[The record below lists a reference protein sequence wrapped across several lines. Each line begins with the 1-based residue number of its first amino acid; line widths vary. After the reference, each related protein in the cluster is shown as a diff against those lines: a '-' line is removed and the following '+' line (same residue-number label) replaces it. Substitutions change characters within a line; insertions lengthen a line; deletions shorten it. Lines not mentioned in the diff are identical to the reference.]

1 MFFYLTKNNIW
12 FKLSIV
18 LQFLKSTLFWEMRPM
33 LRQKY
38 PCFFRNITDF
48 KSYAS
53 EIEAEKRIIHNQILC
68 SRNKIGAAKIGLRKK
83 YYSNSEQKE
92 INEKHLRIILKEL
105 TATIDLE
112 EDLRFIR
119 EEEVF
124 LKKAWIQFIA
134 LSGKV

>member
-1 MFFYLTKNNIW
+1 M
-12 FKLSIV
+12 
-18 LQFLKSTLFWEMRPM
+18 LK
-33 LRQKY
+33 QKY
-38 PCFFRNITDF
+38 SCFFRNITDF

-53 EIEAEKRIIHNQILC
+53 EIEVEKRIINNKILC
-68 SRNKIGAAKIGLRKK
+68 SRNKIGAAKISLHNK
-83 YYSNSEQKE
+83 YYSNSEQKKM
-92 INEKHLRIILKEL
+92 NEKHLRIILKEL

>member
-1 MFFYLTKNNIW
+1 
-12 FKLSIV
+12 
-18 LQFLKSTLFWEMRPM
+18 M

-53 EIEAEKRIIHNQILC
+53 EIEAEKRIINNNISC
-68 SRNKIGAAKIGLRKK
+68 SKNKIRAAKFGLCKK
-83 YYSNSEQKE
+83 CKSDSEQKE
-92 INEKHLRIILKEL
+92 INEKHLGVILREL

-119 EEEVF
+119 EEEGF
-124 LKKAWIQFIA
+124 LKKAWAQFIA